1 MPQRVPVPRVVS
13 SIKMASY
20 VKGCNFTKEVE
31 LAEDSDLA
39 VNGNFADKSN
49 FAKRSNAAEEVF
61 NSTNKNSSDL
71 NKCQRYKGSDATTT
85 MAIRHCNEVK
95 IPAQCW

>member
-1 MPQRVPVPRVVS
+1 
-13 SIKMASY
+13 MASY

-49 FAKRSNAAEEVF
+49 FAKRSNAAKEVF
-61 NSTNKNSSDL
+61 NSTNKNNSDL
-71 NKCQRYKGSDATTT
+71 NKRQCYKGSDATTT
-85 MAIRHCNEVK
+85 MAMRHCKKVK
-95 IPAQCW
+95 MPMQCW